1 MLVTITRAKS
11 KTNTHTRTNPTP
23 PRKPVWRPQP
33 IGLTR
38 DELRAIV
45 ADMLG

>member
-1 MLVTITRAKS
+1 VNVTHSTSNTKIHHP
-11 KTNTHTRTNPTP
+11 KTKDIS
-23 PRKPVWRPQP
+23 PRPPVWRPQP

>member
-1 MLVTITRAKS
+1 VNVTHSTQNT
-11 KTNTHTRTNPTP
+11 KTNNRQPKETL
-23 PRKPVWRPQP
+23 PRPPVWRPQP

-45 ADMLG
+45 ADMIG